1 MHFRQLLAPALALAA
16 SLALWPAQASAGVEK
31 RDIWISTTADLLDL
45 CTTPHDDP
53 LRRES
58 INYCMAYIDG
68 AVDYHDAI
76 TDHEKLNRLICYPST
91 ANLEQGVLVFIDWA
105 QANQTNEGLMGEPTV
120 IGVVRAL
127 EDKWPCDS

>member
-1 MHFRQLLAPALALAA
+1 MQFRHLLTAALALAM
-16 SLALWPAQASAGVEK
+16 SLALWPSQASAGVEK
-31 RDIWISTTADLLDL
+31 RDIWISDTLDLLEL
-45 CTTPHDDP
+45 CTTPADDP

-76 TDHEKLNRLICYPST
+76 TDHEKLKRLICYPNT

-105 QANQTNEGLMGEPTV
+105 QTNQADKKLMDEPTV

-127 EDKWPCDS
+127 AAKWPCDQ